1 MHRDFLALEIRRLP
15 NPFPDRSHLR
25 GLFFCGDLQERRRLE
40 TPDVRVRVEHIEV
53 VQIPSERAHVDLEF
67 VWWLL
72 ETDKEAA
79 FAALQALP
87 QELHREDRLART
99 RRPGHDVGPARDEA
113 AVEHLV
119 ESRDARAHPG
129 GGDHRITGGRGGMAT
144 GGGGGA
150 SAIRSLNWESQAR
163 AIFIAFWELRRWNAS
178 IARDRATST
187 SRIGIW
193 RRCASSIWRITDSIT
208 LDTSSIMRVSSRDS
222 PGFPSGEVPRICE
235 GASRAT
241 TIPFAPIVTG
251 CILSSKEEPRNFSI
265 EIARRIMLPSIHLC
279 IRSSPRP
286 RKNSVS
292 SFFRSRRSE
301 TMRVVASSSAR
312 NRRKD

>member
-1 MHRDFLALEIRRLP
+1 MDRDFLALEIRRLP

-67 VWWLL
+67 VWRLL

-119 ESRDARAHPG
+119 ESRDTRAHPG

-150 SAIRSLNWESQAR
+150 SPIPSLRWGSQAR
-163 AIFIAFWELRRWNAS
+163 AVFIALLEFGPWDPG
-178 IARDRATST
+178 IARGQGTS
-187 SRIGIW
+187 
-193 RRCASSIWRITDSIT
+193 
-208 LDTSSIMRVSSRDS
+208 
-222 PGFPSGEVPRICE
+222 
-235 GASRAT
+235 
-241 TIPFAPIVTG
+241 
-251 CILSSKEEPRNFSI
+251 
-265 EIARRIMLPSIHLC
+265 
-279 IRSSPRP
+279 
-286 RKNSVS
+286 
-292 SFFRSRRSE
+292 
-301 TMRVVASSSAR
+301 
-312 NRRKD
+312 